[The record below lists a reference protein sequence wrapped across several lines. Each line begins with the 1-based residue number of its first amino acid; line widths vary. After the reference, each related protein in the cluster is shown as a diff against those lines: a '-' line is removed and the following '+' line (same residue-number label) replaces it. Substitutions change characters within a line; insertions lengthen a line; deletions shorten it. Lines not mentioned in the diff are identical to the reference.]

1 MRFFADWKVLHCELK
16 HIVSLKAEFDRKIGV
31 TLSNGERLVIPDSTR
46 KALRKNWGSSV
57 KNKLDSLFFTR
68 LFVPERH
75 K

>member
-1 MRFFADWKVLHCELK
+1 MRQFCVLCGISVEDMPCAKHISYGCILCYVMLNLK
-16 HIVSLKAEFDRKIGV
+16 HLNNIKSLFYRDKLLGMED
-31 TLSNGERLVIPDSTR
+31 
-46 KALRKNWGSSV
+46 SV